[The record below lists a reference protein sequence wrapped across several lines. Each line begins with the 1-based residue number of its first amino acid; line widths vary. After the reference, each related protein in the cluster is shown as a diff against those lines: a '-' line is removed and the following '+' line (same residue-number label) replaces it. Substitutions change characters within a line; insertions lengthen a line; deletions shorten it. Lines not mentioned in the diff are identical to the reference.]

1 MKRDIRLLLISCL
14 VILLGLVPLQKAA
27 GAPYYA
33 GKTIRIVVGSAPGGG
48 YDRMARLL
56 SKHLSRHIPGNPVF
70 IVDNMPGA
78 NSMIAANYVYNIA
91 KPNGLTIGTFN
102 QGIPLAQL
110 MKADGVRFD
119 VTRYAWIGSAAIE
132 STVLTL
138 RSDLPFRNVEEL
150 RKTKEPIMLGTSGP
164 AGQNHQFITLL
175 KEFGGFNFKI
185 AIYPSSAATA
195 LAVETKEIDG
205 LGGAHSSLKP
215 NIDRGLL
222 RPWIRSRAAQPET
235 ANLPVD
241 EDLTTNIMG
250 KTIMAMRAATDQ
262 VGRPYVAPPG
272 TPAPVMKILRD
283 AFAAAAKDPKLQ
295 EDAIRTK
302 MGVHYLP
309 ADECLKVFKNVLNQP
324 QDIVKEAGK
333 YLRFL

>member
-1 MKRDIRLLLISCL
+1 MKRELRLLLISL
-14 VILLGLVPLQKAA
+14 GILLALVPLQEAT

-56 SKHLSRHIPGNPVF
+56 SKHLPRHIPGDPVF

-78 NSMIAANYVYNIA
+78 NSMIAANYVYNAA

-119 VTRYAWIGSAAIE
+119 VTKYAWIGSAAIE

-138 RSDLPFRNVEEL
+138 RSDLPFRTIDDL
-150 RKTKEPIMLGTSGP
+150 RKTKDPIILGTSGP
-164 AGQNHQFITLL
+164 AGMNHQFITLL
-175 KEFGGFNFKI
+175 KEFAGFNFKI

-205 LGGAHSSLKP
+205 LGGAYSSLKP
-215 NIDRGLL
+215 YIDRGLL
-222 RPWIRSRAAQPET
+222 RPWIRSRAVQPET

-241 EDLTTNIMG
+241 EDLTTNVMG
-250 KTIMAMRAATDQ
+250 KTIMAIRAATDQ
-262 VGRPYVAPPG
+262 VGRPFVAPPG
-272 TPAPVMKILRD
+272 TPAPVMKILRE
-283 AFAAAAKDPKLQ
+283 AFAAVAKDPALQ

-302 MGVHYLP
+302 MGVYYLT
-309 ADECLKVFKNVLNQP
+309 DVECLKIFKYVLSQP

>member
-1 MKRDIRLLLISCL
+1 MKRIAICLIIFCL
-14 VILLGLVPLQKAA
+14 VLVFSPLRAA
-27 GAPYYA
+27 TGASYYA

-78 NSMIAANYVYNIA
+78 NSMIAANYIYNAA

-110 MKADGVRFD
+110 MKAEGVRFD
-119 VTRYAWIGSAAIE
+119 VTKYAWIGSAAVE

-138 RSDLPFRNVEEL
+138 RSDLPFRTVADL
-150 RKTKEPIMLGTSGP
+150 LKAKEPIILGTSGP
-164 AGQNHQFITLL
+164 AGQNHQFISLL
-175 KEFGGFNFKI
+175 KEFAGFNFKI
-185 AIYPSSAATA
+185 AIYPSSASTA

-205 LGGAHSSLKP
+205 LGGAFSSLKP

-222 RPWIRSRAAQPET
+222 RPWIRSRAIQPET
-235 ANLPVD
+235 ANLPAD
-241 EDLTTNIMG
+241 EDLTTNAMG
-250 KTIMAMRAATDQ
+250 KSIMAMRAATDQ

-272 TPAPVMKILRD
+272 TPAPVMKTLRD
-283 AFAAAAKDPKLQ
+283 AFAAVAKDPALQ
-295 EDAIRTK
+295 EDAKRTK
-302 MGVHYLP
+302 MGVYYLT
-309 ADECLKVFKNVLNQP
+309 ADECLQIFKNVLNQP
-324 QDIVKEAGK
+324 PEIVREAGK
-333 YLRFL
+333 YIRFL